1 MKLELKEEQINT
13 VLQALAQMPYSQVAA
28 LIQEIINQ
36 VQPKEEKKK

>member
-13 VLQALAQMPYSQVAA
+13 VLQALAQMPYAQVAG